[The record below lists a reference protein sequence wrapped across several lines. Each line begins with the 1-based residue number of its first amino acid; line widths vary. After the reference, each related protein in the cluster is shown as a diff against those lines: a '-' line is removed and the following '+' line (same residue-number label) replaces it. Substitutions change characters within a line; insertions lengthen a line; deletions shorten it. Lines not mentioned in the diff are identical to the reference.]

1 MKHGFRQGIKQGQE
15 FWKKKVHHRFTHTI
29 PRSREW
35 FMINCIV
42 NVIGGISLRFYIT
55 FKG

>member
-1 MKHGFRQGIKQGQE
+1 MDLGKALMKGKNFE
-15 FWKKKVHHRFTHTI
+15 KKKAHHRFTHTI

-35 FMINCIV
+35 FMINCVV

>member
-1 MKHGFRQGIKQGQE
+1 MDLGKQGQE
-15 FWKKKVHHRFTHTI
+15 FGKKKVHHRSTHTI

-35 FMINCIV
+35 FMENCVV
-42 NVIGGISLRFYIT
+42 NVIEGISLRFYIT

>member
-1 MKHGFRQGIKQGQE
+1 MDLGKALIKGKN
-15 FWKKKVHHRFTHTI
+15 FGGKKVHHRFTHTI
-29 PRSREW
+29 PRSRER
-35 FMINCIV
+35 FMINCAV